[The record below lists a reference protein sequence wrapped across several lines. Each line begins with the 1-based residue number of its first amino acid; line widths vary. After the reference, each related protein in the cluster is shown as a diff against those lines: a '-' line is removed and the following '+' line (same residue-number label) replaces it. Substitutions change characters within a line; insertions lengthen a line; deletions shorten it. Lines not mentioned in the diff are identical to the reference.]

1 MWSLQLALLCI
12 GKVTASLVASK
23 IARNKVAPASP
34 TPMRCAHSSNFSRDY
49 QAPGTRNPAAFMLS
63 FPYGP
68 SPLPDSEQVWDAT
81 KLALTDPAQLMLA
94 DAEYDPSG
102 LGS

>member
-1 MWSLQLALLCI
+1 
-12 GKVTASLVASK
+12 
-23 IARNKVAPASP
+23 
-34 TPMRCAHSSNFSRDY
+34 
-49 QAPGTRNPAAFMLS
+49 MLS